1 MSVLD
6 YEMQAALAG
15 KSTDEIVNVMFPGMS
30 RDAEVR
36 HAYGNYLKANRMGQ
50 RHLAAVKAAEDFRA
64 GRMTMAT
71 VTPESQAPLW
81 SVMAAEVVDAY
92 DEVQLPLVDL
102 AWEVH
107 PELMPGRPGQQPL
120 VSVYV
125 NQGGFTTQ
133 KDATVFGQKAS
144 GAASLVDVVTHGFTT
159 EAEVSE
165 VELRNYGALKRHLG
179 AMINSQRE
187 AWGAELGAVI
197 RALNPRLECKE
208 YVAAS
213 DKKVGRLV
221 IKNGS
226 ATGADALGPEVVS
239 EQIYPLFPGGVDV
252 LALDVTAYAHLLA
265 RVRTD
270 FDPVDGAWGIR
281 KFRKFFPFPEME
293 GEDGGEVVMKA
304 YGLALR
310 KNAICWAACQPFVD
324 EGMGL
329 THWESLGEV
338 DGVPL
343 WLNVWYDHGSRVYK
357 MSVNSQV
364 GFAVANPRG
373 VYLLSGPAA

>member
-15 KSTDEIVNVMFPGMS
+15 KSTDEIVNVMFPGIS
-30 RDAEVR
+30 REAEVR
-36 HAYGNYLKANRMGQ
+36 NAYGNYLKANRPEQ
-50 RHLAAVKAAEDFRA
+50 RYLAAVKAQQDFRA

-71 VTPESQAPLW
+71 VTPEQTQPLW
-81 SVMAAEVVDAY
+81 GVMAAEVVDAF
-92 DEVQLPLVDL
+92 DEVQLPLTDL

-107 PELMPGRPGQQPL
+107 PELKPGRPGQQPR
-120 VSVYV
+120 VNVYV
-125 NQGGFTTQ
+125 NHGGHTTL
-133 KDATVFGQKAS
+133 KNTTSFGKNAS
-144 GAASLVDVVTHGFTT
+144 GSASLVEVVTNGFTT
-159 EAEVSE
+159 ETEVSE
-165 VELRNYGALKRHLG
+165 VELRHYGALKRQLG
-179 AMINSQRE
+179 AMINSHRE
-187 AWGAELGAVI
+187 ALGAELGAVVKGFVPS
-197 RALNPRLECKE
+197 ACEA
-208 YVAAS
+208 VAATS
-213 DKKVGRLV
+213 AQVGRL
-221 IKNGS
+221 IPQNGT
-226 ATGADALGPEVVS
+226 AKGADALGPEVVAG
-239 EQIYPLFPGGVDV
+239 QVYPLFPGGVDV

-293 GEDGGEVVMKA
+293 REGMKA
-304 YGLALR
+304 CGLALR

-357 MSVNSQV
+357 LSVNSQV
-364 GFAVANPRG
+364 GFAVANPQG
-373 VYLLSGPAA
+373 VYLLSAPSV